1 MTVRMDPRRLMYLPP
16 PSSEV
21 VTVAKTTGTDGDG
34 AFRERAIPP
43 ATPCAGLLATREDA
57 AATCWAHRMVRGPGR
72 LQQERKREL
81 GWTLAALG
89 KFGSQCMAPHS
100 LGAA

>member
-34 AFRERAIPP
+34 AYCKRTSPP
-43 ATPCAGLLATREDA
+43 ATPGGARLGTDARLRLPRAEPMARLATQGGQASAGEASGLRM
-57 AATCWAHRMVRGPGR
+57 HR
-72 LQQERKREL
+72 
-81 GWTLAALG
+81 
-89 KFGSQCMAPHS
+89 FGHA
-100 LGAA
+100 GA